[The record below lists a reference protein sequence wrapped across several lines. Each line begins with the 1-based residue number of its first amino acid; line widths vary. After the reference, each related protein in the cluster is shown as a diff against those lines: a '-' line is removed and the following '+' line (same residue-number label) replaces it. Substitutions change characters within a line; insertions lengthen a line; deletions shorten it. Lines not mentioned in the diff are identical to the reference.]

1 MKPCLHCWRAFHS
14 ISSSLRYLSKSAHF
28 LFERSIR
35 YISGFLSI
43 YPTYIF
49 SFCIVDLGN
58 FFFKFEH
65 SVHVQHRGF
74 FMCVQVL
81 CSPITHSR
89 TLHAILF
96 SFFSVSLWYVARTPM
111 RYMKGDMC
119 VYSHLFSFFFWC
131 CCTSTRVSLKNFH
144 VDITS
149 CCWNYCFFLYYCL
162 KKKDTTQTLAFSGR
176 RVLRK
181 KIKKSKTPNA
191 TKRKGAAD
199 RTWRENDIFETF
211 VCFIRAPSP
220 YYI

>member
-1 MKPCLHCWRAFHS
+1 LRWSFSCFSPS
-14 ISSSLRYLSKSAHF
+14 IIRFLSGLSAHF

-49 SFCIVDLGN
+49 SVCIVDLGN

-96 SFFSVSLWYVARTPM
+96 SFFFRLPLICS
-111 RYMKGDMC
+111 
-119 VYSHLFSFFFWC
+119 SH
-131 CCTSTRVSLKNFH
+131 TDAIYERRH
-144 VDITS
+144 V
-149 CCWNYCFFLYYCL
+149 CL
-162 KKKDTTQTLAFSGR
+162 
-176 RVLRK
+176 
-181 KIKKSKTPNA
+181 
-191 TKRKGAAD
+191 
-199 RTWRENDIFETF
+199 
-211 VCFIRAPSP
+211 
-220 YYI
+220 

>member
-49 SFCIVDLGN
+49 SVCIVDLGN

-96 SFFSVSLWYVARTPM
+96 SFFFRLPLICS
-111 RYMKGDMC
+111 
-119 VYSHLFSFFFWC
+119 SH
-131 CCTSTRVSLKNFH
+131 TDAIYERRH
-144 VDITS
+144 V
-149 CCWNYCFFLYYCL
+149 CLQPFVFFLFLMLLHEHTSEPEKLPC
-162 KKKDTTQTLAFSGR
+162 
-176 RVLRK
+176 
-181 KIKKSKTPNA
+181 
-191 TKRKGAAD
+191 
-199 RTWRENDIFETF
+199 
-211 VCFIRAPSP
+211 
-220 YYI
+220 